1 MEAGD
6 YMLTEQYTYSHMVEG
21 TINLRGYKALPVAMD
36 ASGMLPDALSA
47 ALEEATAAA
56 KRTGGRPPR
65 VLYTVPTG
73 QNPTGRRFSN
83 ALDSSPVHQPC
94 LLSSPADFQNSA
106 VMLHRHREGLMV
118 RSFDARSCK
127 RLASGSTESPVHCS
141 RRHDLLARTAEI
153 YAICRRCDPAVQ
165 KAIQN
170 IELLCCAAAG
180 STVPLAR
187 KAEIYAICRRYD
199 VIVLEDD
206 PYYYL
211 QFPDASGALA
221 QFHALDSVKAG
232 HWRAFALAPSI
243 LPALDVGSRVGIL
256 SFPCSP
262 AANRSLEILWN
273 VRACCLTPSLSRLAG
288 EPKGLDRLERS
299 YLSLDTDGRVVRLDS
314 FAKFL
319 APGLRLGWATGA
331 PAIIQKLVYC
341 ITGSSLGACSTT
353 QVRVSA
359 SQKLQQRQASAL
371 IKKLA
376 YYITASLLVASLPI
390 R

>member
-1 MEAGD
+1 MQNSSVGPRTPAPVASDVDVSPCAQMLCSLLMEAGD

-73 QNPTGRRFSN
+73 QNPTGRGFSN

-94 LLSSPADFQNSA
+94 LFSSVPCSRSKLAM
-106 VMLHRHREGLMV
+106 MLHRHRGGLVV

-127 RLASGSTESPVHCS
+127 RPASGCTESPVHCS
-141 RRHDLLARTAEI
+141 RRHDLPARTAEI

-170 IELLCCAAAG
+170 TELLCCAAAG

-221 QFHALDSVKAG
+221 QSHALNSVKAG

-243 LPALDVGSRVGIL
+243 LPALGVGSRV
-256 SFPCSP
+256 
-262 AANRSLEILWN
+262 
-273 VRACCLTPSLSRLAG
+273 
-288 EPKGLDRLERS
+288 
-299 YLSLDTDGRVVRLDS
+299 
-314 FAKFL
+314 
-319 APGLRLGWATGA
+319 
-331 PAIIQKLVYC
+331 
-341 ITGSSLGACSTT
+341 
-353 QVRVSA
+353 
-359 SQKLQQRQASAL
+359 
-371 IKKLA
+371 
-376 YYITASLLVASLPI
+376 
-390 R
+390 